1 MTNTFRS
8 TACLVAFTWLAFS
21 SPGKAAQAGI
31 YAQNDLLM
39 FFRNPAGAIGN
50 DQVVTFNLGSTYNK
64 FRAAATP
71 GSPTY
76 GTVISLGNIN
86 TILTS
91 NDGAESTGLSTT
103 LYAGAV
109 GQNGA
114 PDSLTSATAIANG
127 DAARTIYITK
137 LAGPSSSA
145 SSSTSSQASAGI
157 ASAIRGANNVANS
170 RFITTN
176 PGVVENGD
184 TVIDSNNPFAAN
196 GVTPGTAYT
205 GISGGTMVQFS
216 GATSTFGSFNNVV
229 LALDLFRITPN
240 TGGATA
246 WQTVENI
253 SGVTAGQGYKLG
265 TITLGSN
272 GDVNF
277 TAVPEPSTY
286 ALLALAA
293 AGLGAHVLRRRQTQ
307 SKAQST

>member
-1 MTNTFRS
+1 MKSITHKLRTLALAAGTLAV
-8 TACLVAFTWLAFS
+8 TATGAT
-21 SPGKAAQAGI
+21 AAEAGV
-31 YAQNDLLM
+31 YANNDLLM
-39 FFRNPAGAIGN
+39 FFRNPAGATGN
-50 DQVVTFNLGSTYNK
+50 DQVVTFNLGSTYNV
-64 FRAAATP
+64 FRDAATP
-71 GSPTY
+71 SSSAF

-91 NDGAESTGLSTT
+91 TYGTEWSNLSTT

-114 PDSLTSATAIANG
+114 SDSLTSATSIQNG
-127 DAARTIYITK
+127 DAARTIYVTK

-145 SSSTSSQASAGI
+145 SGSTSKTASGSI

-170 RFITTN
+170 AFITTN
-176 PGVVENGD
+176 PGVVSDQD

-205 GISGGTMVQFS
+205 GISGGVMAQFS
-216 GATSTFGSFNNVV
+216 GGTSTFGSFNNVA
-229 LALDLFRITPN
+229 LALDLFRITPD

-246 WQTVENI
+246 WQNLENI

-293 AGLGAHVLRRRQTQ
+293 AGLGAHIIRRRQKQ
-307 SKAQST
+307 S

>member
-1 MTNTFRS
+1 MKFITHKLRTLALAAGTLAV
-8 TACLVAFTWLAFS
+8 TATGAQ
-21 SPGKAAQAGI
+21 AAQAGI
-31 YAQNDLLM
+31 YANNDLLM
-39 FFRNPAGAIGN
+39 FFRNPAGATGN
-50 DQVVTFNLGSTYNK
+50 DQIVTFNLGSTYNV
-64 FRAAATP
+64 FRDAATP
-71 GSPTY
+71 NSSAF

-91 NDGAESTGLSTT
+91 TYGAEWTGLSTT

-114 PDSLTSATAIANG
+114 ADSLTSATAIANG

-145 SSSTSSQASAGI
+145 SSSTAPTAAGGI
-157 ASAIRGANNVANS
+157 ASAIRGANNVANNTN
-170 RFITTN
+170 FITTN
-176 PGVVENGD
+176 PGVVADQN

-196 GVTPGTAYT
+196 GETPGTAYT
-205 GISGGTMVQFS
+205 GISGGVMVQFS
-216 GATSTFGSFNNVV
+216 GATSTYGSFSNVA

-240 TGGATA
+240 TNGATA
-246 WQTVENI
+246 WQNLNNI

-265 TITLGSN
+265 TITLGSD

-293 AGLGAHVLRRRQTQ
+293 AGLGAHVLRRRQKQ
-307 SKAQST
+307 S

>member
-1 MTNTFRS
+1 MKFITHKLRTLALAAGTLAV
-8 TACLVAFTWLAFS
+8 TATGAQ
-21 SPGKAAQAGI
+21 AAQAGI
-31 YAQNDLLM
+31 YANNDLLM
-39 FFRNPAGAIGN
+39 YFRNPAGATGN
-50 DQVVTFNLGSTYNK
+50 DQVVTFNLGSTYNV
-64 FRAAATP
+64 FRDAATP
-71 GSPTY
+71 TSSAF

-91 NDGAESTGLSTT
+91 TYGAQWTGLSTT

-114 PDSLTSATAIANG
+114 FDSLTSATAIANG

-145 SSSTSSQASAGI
+145 TTSTSSTQTAAIAG
-157 ASAIRGANNVANS
+157 AIRGANSVANS
-170 RFITTN
+170 GFITTN
-176 PGVVENGD
+176 PGVVADQD

-196 GVTPGTAYT
+196 GVTPGTSYT

-216 GATSTFGSFNNVV
+216 GATSTFGSFNNVA
-229 LALDLFRITPN
+229 LALDLFRNTPN
-240 TGGATA
+240 TNGATA
-246 WQTVENI
+246 WQNLNNI

-293 AGLGAHVLRRRQTQ
+293 AGLGAHVLRRRQKQ
-307 SKAQST
+307 S